1 MFKRTLIFASVI
13 SVFTS
18 AVIINLA
25 ILDLLS
31 IQELKQSLGKILSVI
46 GVSTVAIL
54 LILVLV
60 RLRTKRSSD
69 RNSR

>member
-1 MFKRTLIFASVI
+1 MFKRTLIFASAI
-13 SVFTS
+13 SIFAS

-31 IQELKQSLGKILSVI
+31 LQELKQSLGKILSVI

-54 LILVLV
+54 LILVIV

-69 RNSR
+69 RNS